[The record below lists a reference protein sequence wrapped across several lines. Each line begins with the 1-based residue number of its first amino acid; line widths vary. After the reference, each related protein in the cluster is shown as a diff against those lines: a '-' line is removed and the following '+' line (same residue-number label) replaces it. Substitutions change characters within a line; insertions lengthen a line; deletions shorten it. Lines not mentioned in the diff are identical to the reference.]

1 MAKEGKENIFRY
13 RNSLMAR
20 NIGLFFGTFNPIH
33 VGHLI
38 LANFMAQRDEIDE
51 VWLVV
56 TPRNP
61 FKVKDTLLDDI
72 HRLALVREAVDTNLK
87 LKESNIEFSLPQ
99 PNYTVNTL
107 AVLEEQYPEKT
118 FTLIM
123 GEDNLRSFH
132 KWKNHHVILENH
144 SILVYPRVYTHS
156 EKVEA
161 SNVPEELLNH
171 PKITLVDAP
180 LMKISSSLI
189 RSMISEGKDVQYML
203 TPEVFKYVDEMNFY
217 R

>member
-1 MAKEGKENIFRY
+1 MGNQ
-13 RNSLMAR
+13 

-38 LANFMAQRDEIDE
+38 LANYMAQLDELDQ

-61 FKVKDTLLDDI
+61 FKAKDSLLDDV
-72 HRLALVREAVDTNLK
+72 HRLALVREAVDQNPLLK
-87 LKESNIEFSLPQ
+87 ASNIEFDLPQ

-107 AVLEEQYPEKT
+107 AVLTEKYPEKN

-132 KWKNHHVILENH
+132 KWKNYEVILEDYQV
-144 SILVYPRVYTHS
+144 LVYPRMYLQSEFS
-156 EKVEA
+156 EKADTEKA
-161 SNVPEELLNH
+161 LLSH
-171 PKITLVDAP
+171 SKIKLIDAP
-180 LMKISSSLI
+180 LMKISSSTI
-189 RSMISEGKDVQYML
+189 RNMIADGKDVQYML
-203 TPEVFKYVDEMNFY
+203 SRKVFKYVDEMNFY
-217 R
+217 KK

>member
-1 MAKEGKENIFRY
+1 MNK
-13 RNSLMAR
+13 

-38 LANFMAQRDEIDE
+38 LANFMAQQPDIDQ
-51 VWLVV
+51 VWFVV

-61 FKVKDTLLDDI
+61 FKAKDTLLEDI
-72 HRLALVREAVDTNLK
+72 HRLALVKEAVDANQFLN
-87 LKESNIEFSLPQ
+87 SCSIELSLPQ

-107 AVLEEQYPEKT
+107 AVLSEKYPDKK

-123 GEDNLRSFH
+123 GEDNLRSFR
-132 KWKNHHVILENH
+132 KWKNHEVILENH
-144 SILVYPRVYTHS
+144 NVMVYPRVYTEA
-156 EKVEA
+156 EKVEVSEQTKA
-161 SNVPEELLNH
+161 LRKH
-171 PKITLVDAP
+171 PKIKLVDAP
-180 LMKISSSLI
+180 LMKVSSSVI
-189 RSMISEGKDVQYML
+189 RDMIADGKDVQYIL

>member
-1 MAKEGKENIFRY
+1 MMK
-13 RNSLMAR
+13 

-38 LANFMAQRDEIDE
+38 LANFMAQQPEIDQ
-51 VWLVV
+51 VWMVV

-61 FKVKDTLLDDI
+61 FKEKDTLLADI
-72 HRLALVREAVDTNLK
+72 HRLALVREAVDENPL
-87 LKESNIEFSLPQ
+87 LQASNIEFDLPQ
-99 PNYTVNTL
+99 PNYTVDTL
-107 AVLEEQYPEKT
+107 IHLVEEHPENN

-132 KWKNHHVILENH
+132 KWKNYEVILENH
-144 SILVYPRVYTHS
+144 DILVYPRVYTES
-156 EKVEA
+156 EKLETSVQA
-161 SNVPEELLNH
+161 KKMAAH
-171 PKITLVDAP
+171 PKIKLVDAP
-180 LMKISSSLI
+180 LMKVSSSVI
-189 RSMISEGKDVQYML
+189 RKMIAEGKDVQYIL

>member
-1 MAKEGKENIFRY
+1 MNK
-13 RNSLMAR
+13 

-38 LANFMAQRDEIDE
+38 LANFMAQQPDIDQ
-51 VWLVV
+51 VWMVV

-61 FKVKDTLLDDI
+61 FKSKDTLLEDI
-72 HRLALVREAVDTNLK
+72 HRLALVREAVDANPL
-87 LKESNIEFSLPQ
+87 LEASNVEFDLPQ

-107 AVLEEQYPEKT
+107 AVLAEKHPNKK

-132 KWKNHHVILENH
+132 KWKNYEVILENH
-144 SILVYPRVYTHS
+144 SVLVYPRMYTES
-156 EKVEA
+156 EKVEISA
-161 SNVPEELLNH
+161 QAKTLENH
-171 PKITLVDAP
+171 PKIKLVDAP
-180 LMKISSSLI
+180 LMKISSSVI
-189 RSMISEGKDVQYML
+189 RQMITEGKDVQYIL